1 MFSLGVLG
9 AAIFLSSFVSGVF
22 NMAGGMILLGVLLV
36 FFGVSTGMILFSI
49 LSTAGNA
56 WRVATW
62 WKHINWPIWFQYTIG
77 ACIALFALRFI
88 AFIPSKA
95 MVYLILGLLPWM
107 VELLPRHWHPNIQW
121 RGVALFTGTAT
132 TTIQL
137 MAGNGGMFM
146 DIFFQKSELGR
157 HTTVATKSFCQT
169 VGNLMRIF
177 YFGTLA
183 GIEDA
188 IPLWFFVPAA
198 LLAIAGTMLA
208 PLVVNRMTDHSF
220 RQWTRKL
227 LFVVSAVYLMRAGWL
242 YWGQWAA
249 STSSGG

>member
-1 MFSLGVLG
+1 MLSLGVVG
-9 AAIFLSSFVSGVF
+9 AAIFFSSFISGIF
-22 NMAGGMILLGVLLV
+22 NMAGGMILLGVLLI
-36 FFGVSTGMILFSI
+36 FFDVSTGMILFSI

-62 WKHINWPIWFQYTIG
+62 WKHINWRIWFQYTLG
-77 ACIALFALRFI
+77 ACLALIVMRSI
-88 AFIPSKA
+88 AFLPSKA
-95 MVYLILGLLPWM
+95 MVYLLLGLLPWTI
-107 VELLPRHWHPNIQW
+107 ELLPRTWHPNIQW
-121 RGVALFTGTAT
+121 RGVPILTGVSTTA
-132 TTIQL
+132 IQL

-146 DIFFQKSELGR
+146 DIFFQKSDIGR
-157 HTTVATKSFCQT
+157 HATIATKSFCQT
-169 VGNLMRIF
+169 VGNLLRIA

-198 LLAIAGTMLA
+198 LLAIAGNILA

-227 LFVVSAVYLMRAGWL
+227 IFLVSAIYLMRAGWL
-242 YWGQWAA
+242 YWGQWAGA
-249 STSSGG
+249 ASGG